1 MCAIA
6 LMELNMYKNYPLLPV
21 VNLHKGKYLSIQLL
35 LSAIFSVIYALT
47 MVVTFIFLV
56 KEAVES
62 GYCSTTVI
70 FFAFVA
76 GVFVIAAII
85 HPQVKQKSNWK
96 LTVAFSRS

>member
-1 MCAIA
+1 MKLKHVQQKSCITYYRY
-6 LMELNMYKNYPLLPV
+6 LNNR
-21 VNLHKGKYLSIQLL
+21 KYLSLQLL

-47 MVVTFIFLV
+47 MVVTLIFLV

-85 HPQVKQKSNWK
+85 HPQVEQKITGN
-96 LTVAFSRS
+96 